1 MRYDATRNET
11 RLIHMTD
18 KKQSFAR
25 SYEVQTLVERI
36 MKLAIGET
44 ITYEAL
50 ATVAG
55 ADVDS
60 ERFAGQLQSARR
72 IAQADSQVVTGTV
85 RGVGI
90 QRLGGTD
97 IVKSG
102 QQSIGRIRRESVR
115 GLKRLACAK
124 YEELDQAARAKHDAT
139 ASHLGVLAEFA
150 KPKIVTRI
158 EAAASDKTQKL
169 TMDETLKAFRDK

>member
-1 MRYDATRNET
+1 
-11 RLIHMTD
+11 MTD

-25 SYEVQTLVERI
+25 SYEVQSLVERI
-36 MKLAIGET
+36 TKLEIGET

-50 ATVAG
+50 AAVAG
-55 ADVDS
+55 S
-60 ERFAGQLQSARR
+60 NPNGERFAGQLASARR
-72 IAQADSQVVTGTV
+72 IAQADSQIVTGTV

-90 QRLGGTD
+90 QRIGGAD
-97 IVKSG
+97 IVRSG

-115 GLKRLACAK
+115 GLKRLACVD
-124 YEELDQAARAKHDAT
+124 YGTLDNAARAKHDAA

-150 KPKIVTRI
+150 KPKTVTRI

-169 TMDETLKAFRDK
+169 TMEETLKAFRDK